1 MSSMGSSVPSF
12 IVFLARKSRY
22 QGTKGEKCKTK
33 PERRDRKTGKQK
45 MNPPKVERLVIQR
58 ANWGTGQRKCP
69 CARPPARR
77 QSIAEKTW
85 LGLVLSL
92 SGFQLGSKQQS
103 VNITRENTSRH

>member
-1 MSSMGSSVPSF
+1 MQNQ
-12 IVFLARKSRY
+12 ARKMGQKNR
-22 QGTKGEKCKTK
+22 KTK
-33 PERRDRKTGKQK
+33 NEPPQSRKVGDTESQLGHWAKEV
-45 MNPPKVERLVIQR
+45 PV
-58 ANWGTGQRKCP
+58 C
-69 CARPPARR
+69 PPARR

>member
-33 PERRDRKTGKQK
+33 PERWDRKTGKQK
-45 MNPPKVERLVIQR
+45 NEPPQSRKVGDTESQLGHWAKEVPV
-58 ANWGTGQRKCP
+58 C
-69 CARPPARR
+69 PPARR